1 MTPNYGRGRVR
12 PCAACFLD
20 QFTLLID
27 CVFLL
32 GWRNQGKALSF
43 LLRLTHSGVPL
54 HKRKSITE
62 RNVGQNS
69 CASKQRNFCEAFLVT
84 VNFFMSLWCAFSAH
98 STLEPSAER
107 RSPLTK
113 HRLFERC
120 NGDVECR
127 KQFVVRERKGYSSG
141 SPVKS
146 RTGQGLCKMPI
157 ESK

>member
-54 HKRKSITE
+54 HKRKSINWKKCWTE
-62 RNVGQNS
+62 FMCFQAKKLLRS
-69 CASKQRNFCEAFLVT
+69 LPCYCKFLHVT
-84 VNFFMSLWCAFSAH
+84 VMRVFRPLD
-98 STLEPSAER
+98 TRAER